1 MFSLPPPHIVK
12 LLVLKKKKKKRSNAR
27 VKTFLQ
33 KNLQTVKVVS
43 GYW

>member
-12 LLVLKKKKKKRSNAR
+12 LLVLKKKKKRSNAR